1 MNERITLNINGN
13 PIHFDVTPEKHERL
27 VDEMQAN
34 SKVAPMHNFLTR
46 CVEPDSRE
54 DLAPYL
60 KNAANAMQLG
70 GQLIEAFTP
79 KLKITVGE

>member
-1 MNERITLNINGN
+1 MSERITLNINSEA
-13 PIHFDVTPEKHERL
+13 IHFDVTTENHERL

-46 CVEPDSRE
+46 CVAAESKE
-54 DLAPYL
+54 ALAPYL
-60 KNAANAMQLG
+60 KHTGHMMQIG